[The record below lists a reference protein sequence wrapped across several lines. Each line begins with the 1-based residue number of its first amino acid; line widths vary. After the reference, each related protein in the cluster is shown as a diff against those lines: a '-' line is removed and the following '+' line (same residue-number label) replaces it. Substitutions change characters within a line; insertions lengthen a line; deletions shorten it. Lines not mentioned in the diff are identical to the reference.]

1 MSLPVLEVS
10 DDLLA
15 AFAEGGLGRVLLK
28 APTGSG
34 KSTVVPKLLLEK
46 AGFEGRI
53 VVVQPRRIA
62 ARMLAEYVA
71 SLVETRV
78 GEGVGYSV
86 RFEKVYGTKTRL
98 VYVTDGVLQRWLA
111 ENPELPGVS
120 CVLFD
125 EFHERRLSSDL
136 ALGRVLDS

>member
-1 MSLPVLEVS
+1 MGLPVLEVK

-15 AFAEGGLGRVLLK
+15 AFADGGLGRVLLK

-34 KSTVVPKLLLEK
+34 KSTVVPKLLLEE

-71 SLVETRV
+71 SLVGSRV
-78 GEGVGYSV
+78 GEAVGYSV
-86 RFEKVYGTKTRL
+86 RFEKVYGPKTRL
-98 VYVTDGVLQRWLA
+98 GLCDGWGSATLVGGEPRVA
-111 ENPELPGVS
+111 GGELCS
-120 CVLFD
+120 L
-125 EFHERRLSSDL
+125 R
-136 ALGRVLDS
+136 